1 MKPKT
6 ITKLYIVVQSSTG
19 WVVSFGTKGAW
30 LTSSA
35 AKNAVLCHAF
45 SYESQPKSF
54 EDQNEYYVEEMQV
67 FEYYIEEMNV

>member
-6 ITKLYIVVQSSTG
+6 ITKLYIVVQRSTG
-19 WVVSFGTKGAW
+19 RSTRTGFPAVAFGTKGAW

-45 SYESQPKSF
+45 SYENQPKSF
-54 EDQNEYYVEEMQV
+54 EDQDEYYVEEIDV
-67 FEYYIEEMNV
+67 